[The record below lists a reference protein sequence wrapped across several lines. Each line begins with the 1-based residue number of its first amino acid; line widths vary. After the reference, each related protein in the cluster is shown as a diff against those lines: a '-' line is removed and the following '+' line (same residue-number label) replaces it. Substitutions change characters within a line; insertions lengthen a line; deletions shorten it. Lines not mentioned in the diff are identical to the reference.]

1 MYPPFVVTVFVHINI
16 LYTVWLICWR
26 WLNCLI
32 KWSSIWSIKSSN
44 WEQTTGYLSDFQ
56 SLLRYS
62 LNYLGIIPTSTSLE
76 KKSMPHGKNME
87 TIPCLKG
94 IHCYRLGILKNILKP
109 LRGWVAITS
118 LFKEEHSSK
127 IIWVQEKVRWVSLP
141 LLRKEDLSA

>member
-32 KWSSIWSIKSSN
+32 KWSSIWSINSSN
-44 WEQTTGYLSDFQ
+44 WEQTTGYPSGFI

-62 LNYLGIIPTSTSLE
+62 LNYLGIIPTSRSLE
-76 KKSMPHGKNME
+76 KKPMPRGKNME
-87 TIPCLKG
+87 TTQRLKG
-94 IHCYRLGILKNILKP
+94 INRYRLGILKNILKP
-109 LRGWVAITS
+109 LRGWAIPS
-118 LFKEEHSSK
+118 LFKEEHWSK